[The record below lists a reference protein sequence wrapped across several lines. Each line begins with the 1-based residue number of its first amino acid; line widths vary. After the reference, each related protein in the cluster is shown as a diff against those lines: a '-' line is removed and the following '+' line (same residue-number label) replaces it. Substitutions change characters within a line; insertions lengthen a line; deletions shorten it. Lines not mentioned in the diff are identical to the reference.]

1 MPHFDRADRPPCP
14 PLPAEPD
21 PVFFLE
27 HVLPVV
33 RRMVGRRLGE
43 VRCPAQRD
51 DVQQEAALI
60 CWSDYLVLYKQGKAG
75 VARVGSLARFAVR
88 MALARRR
95 PRGCGRRG
103 RRVFRDVFD
112 PTYQRQYG
120 YRVFHI
126 DDGES
131 WRSGLKDNTIT
142 PPPEQAAFRID
153 FSRWL
158 SSRTDTE
165 QRVINELATGECPHH
180 LARRM
185 DVSDAWISQRRPCWR
200 RSWTRFISQ

>member
-1 MPHFDRADRPPCP
+1 M
-14 PLPAEPD
+14 
-21 PVFFLE
+21 FFLE

-33 RRMVGRRLGE
+33 QRMVWRRLWD
-43 VRCPAQRD
+43 CPCQAQRE
-51 DVQQEAALI
+51 DVQQEASLI
-60 CWSDYLVLYKQGKAG
+60 AWSDYLTLYRQGKAR
-75 VARVGSLARFAVR
+75 VAKVGSLARFAVR

-95 PRGCGRRG
+95 PRGCGKAG
-103 RRVFRDVFD
+103 RRVYRDVFD

-120 YRVFHI
+120 YRVFRI

-158 SSRTDTE
+158 SSRTESE
-165 QRVINELATGECPHH
+165 QRVINELATGERPHQ
-180 LARRM
+180 LAQRM
-185 DVSDAWISQRRPCWR
+185 HVSDAWISQRRHCWR